1 MRDAVRYSILAELD
15 LKIPENEASVDE
27 ATGKLKTG
35 EDPFLIAGYGMN
47 AFFSVQDKLIKMML
61 FITAVMTPIMMI
73 YAMNEEQ
80 GVRQLPSNN
89 PLTWV
94 TIGNLGGS

>member
-1 MRDAVRYSILAELD
+1 M
-15 LKIPENEASVDE
+15 
-27 ATGKLKTG
+27 
-35 EDPFLIAGYGMN
+35 FL
-47 AFFSVQDKLIKMML
+47 FL
-61 FITAVMTPIMMI
+61 TAVMTPIMMI

-89 PLTWV
+89 PFTWV